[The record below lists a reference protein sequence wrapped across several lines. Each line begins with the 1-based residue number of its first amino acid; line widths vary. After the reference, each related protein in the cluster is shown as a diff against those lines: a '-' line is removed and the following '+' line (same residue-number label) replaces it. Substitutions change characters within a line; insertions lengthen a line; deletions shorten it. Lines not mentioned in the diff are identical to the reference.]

1 MYETVKKKI
10 KESEGFSNRGY
21 FLKYKGAD
29 GKDIQEDFM
38 TIGYGHKCVDGDP
51 YQPNV
56 DYSTEVLEQQFESH
70 RDCVL
75 GGYKAAH
82 NAFKVLE
89 KMEEFEREYI
99 EKEQVVIKFECKGLQ
114 ASST

>member
-1 MYETVKKKI
+1 MKWILILYICTLTTGECPSSSIT
-10 KESEGFSNRGY
+10 
-21 FLKYKGAD
+21 
-29 GKDIQEDFM
+29 M
-38 TIGYGHKCVDGDP
+38 
-51 YQPNV
+51 
-56 DYSTEVLEQQFESH
+56 QQFESH

-89 KMEEFEREYI
+89 KMEEVEREYI
-99 EKEQVVIKFECKGLQ
+99 EKEKVVIKFECKGLQ

>member
-1 MYETVKKKI
+1 MKWILILYICTLTTG
-10 KESEGFSNRGY
+10 ESPSSS
-21 FLKYKGAD
+21 
-29 GKDIQEDFM
+29 ITM
-38 TIGYGHKCVDGDP
+38 
-51 YQPNV
+51 
-56 DYSTEVLEQQFESH
+56 QQFESH

-99 EKEQVVIKFECKGLQ
+99 EKEKVVIKFECKGLQ
-114 ASST
+114 AYST